1 MRKKAHF
8 SSDVFS
14 LSWFADFKVSLMII
28 PRKQSTLLKGMFVVL
43 TNKRIKLVKISYMPL
58 GRSILMKKRKKEETL
73 IVEEINMSKQMKT
86 VGSFIGSFVY

>member
-1 MRKKAHF
+1 
-8 SSDVFS
+8 
-14 LSWFADFKVSLMII
+14 MII
-28 PRKQSTLLKGMFVVL
+28 RRRHSRLLKETYFL

-86 VGSFIGSFVY
+86 TGSFIGSFVY